1 MNSTIE
7 VIQAISIGLFVANFL
22 LKTCRVLKAIDLCK
36 ECLIFLN
43 NKAVKTEE
51 LIQIACKGLYW
62 TMSEAYCLIKDYSSA
77 IKYGRKLLVI
87 AHKRGDEVHESR
99 VTLKLAVMYQ
109 QQGKYEE
116 AIQFCEKALEINAGI
131 GDRVL
136 EASCYGHLGTLFQSL
151 AEYAKATKCTEKALA
166 IIKEIGDRNRE
177 SSCYGNLGNV
187 FYCLSEYGKAKEYM
201 EKAAAIKKD
210 IGEKYGEASSY
221 GNLGVV
227 HLCLGEFLK
236 AKEYHEKALAIRQE
250 IGDKQGEGADYGN
263 LGNVFQSLGEYV
275 SAKEYFEK
283 ALAIRKEIDDREG
296 EGADYGNLG
305 TVFRSI
311 GDYVKAKECIMKAL
325 AIRKELCDKKGEA
338 VDYGNLATV
347 CLCVGEYDE
356 AKDHL
361 EKALKIT
368 KEIGDRNG
376 EASCYGTLGILFLSL
391 CEHVKAK
398 DYFEKALALRKEI
411 GDRDGE
417 GTENGNL
424 GTVFKHLG
432 EYFKAKEHF
441 EKALKIKQETG
452 ARNGEAAA
460 YGNLGTVFQF
470 LGEYVKAK
478 DFQEKALAI
487 KKEIGDKSGVASSYG
502 NLGSMYLSLGEC
514 SKAKEYHEKA
524 LAITKVIGD
533 REGEGS
539 AYGNLGTVF
548 QSLGKYAKAIDY
560 IEKAIAIK
568 KEMSDRQ
575 GQAACYGNLGTVFI
589 SIGDYDKA
597 KECHEKALMI
607 RKEICD
613 RKGQAADYENLG
625 IVFVYLGEYANAQEY
640 LEKALAMSQEI
651 GDVENQFLLLCT
663 FVWLKVLEGKI
674 KEAFTYLLSS
684 MHDFENLR
692 HFIGDNDQFKISFS
706 EQHVFPF
713 WLLSAMFRGAGAP
726 RQALYVAELGRAR
739 ALADLM
745 SAQYSVENQISAD
758 PQSWVGIE
766 RIMTKE
772 SNCNCLY
779 IYYTSQSI
787 ALWIL
792 KGNGVMHFHEMKINE
807 NTVYRGLVSN
817 LDDFLDESFRQF
829 GRNLPKERCED
840 RSLNGNTPTLA
851 TCQEDGQAS
860 FRLVE
865 EEEDQ
870 SKNRVPSLSLCYKM
884 IIAPVADLLEEPEI
898 VIVPDRSL
906 YKVPF
911 AALPDERGKH
921 LSETFRIRIV
931 PSLTTLKLIQDS
943 PADYHSQTGALIVGD
958 PDVGLVRYKG
968 KKKNISRLPC
978 AGNEAAMIGR
988 LLGVQPLL
996 GEQATKQ
1003 AVLERIN
1010 SVSLVHCAA
1019 HGDAEEAEIALSP
1032 LRSINRIPKEE
1043 DYLLTMSD
1051 IARVQLRAKLVVLS
1065 CCHSGQGKTRV
1076 EGVVGIAR
1084 AFLGSG
1090 ARSVLV
1096 ALWALEDSATEQLMN
1111 SFYNQ
1116 LVRGQSASES
1126 LHEAMKWMRANGLF

>member
-275 SAKEYFEK
+275 SAK
-283 ALAIRKEIDDREG
+283 
-296 EGADYGNLG
+296 
-305 TVFRSI
+305 
-311 GDYVKAKECIMKAL
+311 
-325 AIRKELCDKKGEA
+325 
-338 VDYGNLATV
+338 
-347 CLCVGEYDE
+347 
-356 AKDHL
+356 DHL

-502 NLGSMYLSLGEC
+502 NLG
-514 SKAKEYHEKA
+514 
-524 LAITKVIGD
+524 
-533 REGEGS
+533 
-539 AYGNLGTVF
+539 N
-548 QSLGKYAKAIDY
+548 
-560 IEKAIAIK
+560 
-568 KEMSDRQ
+568 
-575 GQAACYGNLGTVFI
+575 
-589 SIGDYDKA
+589 
-597 KECHEKALMI
+597 
-607 RKEICD
+607 
-613 RKGQAADYENLG
+613 YENLG

-1003 AVLERIN
+1003 EVLDRIN
-1010 SVSLVHCAA
+1010 SVSLIHFAA
-1019 HGDAEEAEIALSP
+1019 HGDAERGEIALSP
-1032 LRSINRIPKEE
+1032 PRPINKIPVEE
-1043 DYLLTMSD
+1043 EYLLTMSD
-1051 IARVQLRAKLVVLS
+1051 ISRVQLRAKLVVLS
-1065 CCHSGQGKTRV
+1065 CCHSGKGEIKV

-1084 AFLGSG
+1084 AFLASG

-1096 ALWALEDSATEQLMN
+1096 ALWALEDSATEQMMK
-1111 SFYNQ
+1111 SFYRH
-1116 LVRGQSASES
+1116 LVRGESASES
-1126 LHEAMKWMRANGLF
+1126 LHEAMKWMRANGYNHIRQWAPFMLIGDNVTFNFEK